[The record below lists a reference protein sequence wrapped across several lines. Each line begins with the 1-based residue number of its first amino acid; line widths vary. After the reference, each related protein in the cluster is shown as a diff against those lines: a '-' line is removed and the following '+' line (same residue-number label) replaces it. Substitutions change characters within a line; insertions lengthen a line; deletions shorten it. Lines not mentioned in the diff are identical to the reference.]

1 MDPRFAYQL
10 SANPKLQHANLF
22 LICLAIFSLHMKY
35 MILTLRLDYCIF
47 KFQRFYLFFSLIF
60 SESFSSINLSIF
72 QVNLYQ
78 GKKMGWVHQFS
89 VYFFDFFFA
98 YPGRISTF
106 HRPTLVQ
113 HVLNCLQVNIIFLSL
128 DYRPRHLV
136 YTRNINT
143 LMQHIHRYMCVHNMY
158 KYLAFICLIYC
169 THCQSFL
176 HCDRLGR

>member
-35 MILTLRLDYCIF
+35 MLLTLRLDYCIF

-89 VYFFDFFFA
+89 VYFLIFF
-98 YPGRISTF
+98 
-106 HRPTLVQ
+106 
-113 HVLNCLQVNIIFLSL
+113 CLSRSNLYFSSS
-128 DYRPRHLV
+128 
-136 YTRNINT
+136 YTRTTCIE
-143 LMQHIHRYMCVHNMY
+143 LPLG
-158 KYLAFICLIYC
+158 KYNFFII
-169 THCQSFL
+169 
-176 HCDRLGR
+176 RL